1 MKFVADTNKIV
12 ACLLKN
18 GKVRRLFFSP
28 FLDLYTHLYAIEEIR
43 SYKNEFLKKVSNQ
56 AFDFILN
63 KAASKINFVSFL
75 PEDEEC
81 LKTAKSV
88 AKDFDFNDYPF
99 IALAMKLG
107 IPVWTNDKQMIIY
120 GLKTKKYIA
129 LDTQAVEELVRGES
143 LEKVIKDLEKRYL
156 SFDEDR

>member
-12 ACLLKN
+12 ACLLKD

-63 KAASKINFVSFL
+63 KAASKLNFVNFL

-88 AKDFDFNDYPF
+88 AKDFNDYPF
-99 IALAMKLG
+99 IALAIKLG

-143 LEKVIKDLEKRYL
+143 LEKVMEELKKRYL
-156 SFDEDR
+156 TSHNK